1 MARTLIL
8 DIDGVIIRDRLLL
21 EHVRYNIVQYVRAKL
36 PDAKNPARVN
46 DILYNS
52 YGHTGKGLKTS
63 FLVDSSDFNEKVY
76 NTSVLSH
83 LSAILT
89 TPEFKNDAKIIRD
102 ILDNNWQVSFLSNSP
117 LVWSTPVKEAISK
130 DIKIIYNE
138 EYLKPQ
144 IDAYLQ
150 FPTDGEYIFV
160 DDKITNL
167 NPALFLKN
175 WMPVH
180 FNEEYKRSKFLTIGS
195 MYELG
200 LMTNSIGVDGVKS
213 FLF

>member
-36 PDAKNPARVN
+36 PDSKNPARVN
-46 DILYNS
+46 EILYNS

-63 FLVDSSDFNEKVY
+63 FLVDSSDFNEQVY
-76 NTSVLSH
+76 NQSVLSH

-89 TPEFKNDAKIIRD
+89 TPEFKQDAKIIRD
-102 ILDNNWQVSFLSNSP
+102 ILANNWNVCFLSNSP
-117 LVWSTPVKEAISK
+117 LAWSTPIKEAISK
-130 DIKIIYNE
+130 DIKIVYNE
-138 EYLKPQ
+138 DYLKPQ
-144 IDAYLQ
+144 IDSYLQ
-150 FPTDGEYIFV
+150 FSQDGEYVFV
-160 DDKITNL
+160 DDKLTNL

-175 WMPVH
+175 WTPVH
-180 FNEEYKRSKFLTIGS
+180 FNEEYKKSTFLTIGS

-200 LMTNSIGVDGVKS
+200 LLTNSIGEAEVKS